1 MYGNQTFGMFFDAN
15 DTMPYGSKKP
25 DFRIDL
31 ANAKLPKDVHRSKIE
46 PPAKANTGRLKII
59 EQGQGRI
66 KVDGLMGLPDLKPQ
80 LPEMPDLGEPIGEP
94 TDDSGNSAQDPVIE
108 EPVSEPIQTD
118 NDSTANGEV
127 EQTEP
132 EAEPEPEAKTQISG
146 GTVEFALPE
155 WFKDS
160 FTKGAKVVGVGILGY
175 VAFVVADR
183 LGVADK
189 ISDALKSNKKDEPQ
203 KSSVTSE

>member
-1 MYGNQTFGMFFDAN
+1 MYGNQKFGLFHASDGSQNPQTIDNKIPVGTVMNPMPRISQTGSLDLLGDAQN
-15 DTMPYGSKKP
+15 VIPPNVFPSP
-25 DFRIDL
+25 DLRPDVPIDPPMGDSIDEEIDG
-31 ANAKLPKDVHRSKIE
+31 ANEVPESE
-46 PPAKANTGRLKII
+46 PVQTDEETTADNQI
-59 EQGQGRI
+59 EQ
-66 KVDGLMGLPDLKPQ
+66 
-80 LPEMPDLGEPIGEP
+80 
-94 TDDSGNSAQDPVIE
+94 TDS
-108 EPVSEPIQTD
+108 
-118 NDSTANGEV
+118 
-127 EQTEP
+127 EP

-189 ISDALKSNKKDEPQ
+189 ISDALKSDRKSEPQ